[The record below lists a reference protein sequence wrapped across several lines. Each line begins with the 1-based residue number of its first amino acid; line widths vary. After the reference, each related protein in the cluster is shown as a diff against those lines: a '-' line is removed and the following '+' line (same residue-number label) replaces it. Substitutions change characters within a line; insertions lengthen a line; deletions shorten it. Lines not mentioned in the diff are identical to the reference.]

1 MLRTLKDMW
10 GPAVGLTN
18 DDRLLVPKGIL
29 SGDYGDQM
37 PHADIRNVVLFDDFE
52 GATLSSRWQVAKGS
66 DGGAANFATHGDLS
80 GTILATTGA
89 GAGASMAVNGV
100 QIAANLSFQA
110 QGNGGAAST
119 NNLEFN
125 TRIKLSAITN
135 MAIFVGFTNE
145 VGALQM
151 PINGAGGGN
160 GFTANAN
167 DAVGFLFD
175 TTMTTAHWWSI
186 GAKGGVASAG
196 QDTGFAPAP
205 AAYDVLAVSVD
216 QLGNASFFI
225 NKNLIGVVVPNS
237 ITPTVPLTPVIA
249 AFARA
254 AASRT
259 VTADRIMASMNR
271 I

>member
-1 MLRTLKDMW
+1 MLRILKDMW

-37 PHADIRNVVLFDDFE
+37 PHADIRSVVLFDDFE

-66 DGGAANFATHGDLS
+66 DGGAGNFATHGDLS

-89 GAGASMAVNGV
+89 GAGATMAVNGV

-110 QGNGGAAST
+110 QGADATRS

-125 TRIKLSAITN
+125 TRVKLSAITN
-135 MAIFVGFTNE
+135 AAIFVGFTNE
-145 VGALQM
+145 VGTLQM
-151 PINGAGGGN
+151 PINGTGGGN

-175 TTMTTAHWWSI
+175 TTMTTAHWWTI

-205 AAYDVLAVSVD
+205 ATYDVLAFSVD
-216 QLGNASFFI
+216 QLGNVSFFI
-225 NKNLIGVVVPNS
+225 NKQLVGVIVPNS